1 MQNHDVIIVG
11 GGPAGMSALIWCH
24 SLDLQAVLL
33 EQSPEMGGQMLQMF
47 HRVTD
52 YPGLMAG
59 DGRELR
65 DHFLA
70 QLNELKLDYRT
81 GCRIEEIDLCARRLL
96 CDGEVIDGGA
106 IIIATGARK
115 RRLGIPGEE
124 RFAAHGV
131 SYSATRDHSLYAG
144 KKVCVI
150 GGSDSAVENCLILAR
165 ICPHVTLIHR
175 SDQFRA
181 RDQWRT
187 KAQTNPRISIITHA
201 LVKAIEGDQK
211 VERLVIEDVRS
222 GKQRTIETEGVFIR
236 IGIAPNTEPFRDQ
249 IELDESGYIKVDR
262 RQRTSREMVYAAGD
276 VCRPVCL
283 SVATAVGQGAI
294 AAKDIGIHHKRH
306 KGRRR
311 SEVRSQKSE

>member
-1 MQNHDVIIVG
+1 MNYDVIIIG

-24 SLDLQAVLL
+24 SLDLKAVLL
-33 EQSPEMGGQMLQMF
+33 EQAPELGGQMLQMF
-47 HRVTD
+47 HRITD
-52 YPGLMAG
+52 YPGLMAE

-70 QLNELKLDYRT
+70 QLNELKLDYRS
-81 GCRIEEIDLCARRLL
+81 GCRIEEIDLRERRLL
-96 CDGEVIDGGA
+96 CDGAIIQGGA

-144 KKVCVI
+144 KKVSVI
-150 GGSDSAVENCLILAR
+150 GGGDSAVENSLILAR

-175 SDQFRA
+175 SDRFRA
-181 RDQWRT
+181 RPQWLAE
-187 KAQTNPRISIITHA
+187 AQENARISIITHA
-201 LVKAIEGDQK
+201 LPKAIEGDQK
-211 VERLVIEDVRS
+211 VERLIIADVLS
-222 GKQRTIETEGVFIR
+222 GERKTVETEGVFVR
-236 IGIAPNTEPFRDQ
+236 IGIAPNNEPFRDQ
-249 IELDESGYIKVDR
+249 IELDEDGYIKVDR
-262 RQRTSREMVYAAGD
+262 RQRTSLEMVYAAGD

-294 AAKDIGIHHKRH
+294 AAKAICRNHVYRSGMEAPADI
-306 KGRRR
+306 
-311 SEVRSQKSE
+311 